1 MQALN
6 EYEGAEG
13 EVNYGLDNNQ
23 NCQLTKLRIVKIT
36 GIYGDKAELDFI
48 RFLLSSSPVLE
59 KMTVK
64 PATARDFQLVKMLL
78 QFKHFIILLLSS
90 SPVLEKMIVEP
101 AAIVR
106 GFPELLKKV
115 LPYVLVCLGECRDNI
130 HGPLMEREP
139 PKSRLKVSMEL
150 DRISNLP
157 SDFINKILSYLPIKE
172 AVRTSVLS
180 SKWRNK
186 SAMLA
191 HLLFDDRCTSDQ
203 NPTTFAGIVDHVL
216 LGHIGPIY
224 RVAITHF
231 QPQVGRDIDR
241 WILHLSRNSIKELWL
256 SISCG
261 GHRYKMPSCF
271 FSCQDLILLVLHN
284 CFLQPP
290 STFQGFRRVKNCGL
304 FNVALDQD
312 VFENLIVCC
321 PLLERLMLAHC
332 DGLTQFKIDAPNLKF
347 LKFEGVLE
355 DVSFVNTLKLADV
368 HVCLTANVANDQ
380 RQTAGS
386 CSNLVK
392 FFVHLPRIRCL
403 HVTNYFLKYLAVGV
417 LPGRLPQPYF
427 NDRKE
432 ILTVLCL
439 LRSFPALRDLEILAR
454 KKDQAVVGDVNYGL
468 DNNQN
473 CHLTKLRIVKITGI
487 SGVKAE
493 LDFIRLLLS
502 SSPVLEKMIVKP
514 ATTNDFQLVNKLL
527 QKLLQFKRVSENAKI
542 FYVDP

>member
-1 MQALN
+1 M
-6 EYEGAEG
+6 
-13 EVNYGLDNNQ
+13 
-23 NCQLTKLRIVKIT
+23 
-36 GIYGDKAELDFI
+36 
-48 RFLLSSSPVLE
+48 
-59 KMTVK
+59 
-64 PATARDFQLVKMLL
+64 
-78 QFKHFIILLLSS
+78 
-90 SPVLEKMIVEP
+90 
-101 AAIVR
+101 
-106 GFPELLKKV
+106 
-115 LPYVLVCLGECRDNI
+115 
-130 HGPLMEREP
+130 MEREP

-157 SDFINKILSYLPIKE
+157 SDFINKILSYLPIRE

-186 SAMLA
+186 SAMLT

-224 RVAITHF
+224 RFAITHF
-231 QPQVGRDIDR
+231 RPQVGRDIDR
-241 WILHLSRNSIKELWL
+241 WILHLSRNSIKELGL
-256 SISCG
+256 NISCG

-271 FSCQDLILLVLHN
+271 FSCQDLIHLVLYN
-284 CFLQPP
+284 CLLQPP
-290 STFQGFRRVKNCGL
+290 STFRGFRRVKNCGL

-321 PLLERLMLAHC
+321 PLLERLKLTHC
-332 DGLTQFKIDAPNLKF
+332 DGLTQFKIDAPNLKV

-355 DVSFVNTLKLADV
+355 DVSFVNTLKLANV
-368 HVCLTANVANDQ
+368 RVCLTANVANDQ

-386 CSNLVK
+386 CSNLLK
-392 FFVHLPRIRCL
+392 FFVHLPRIQCL

-417 LPGRLPQPYF
+417 LPGRLLQPCLYMNFFSIHLDF
-427 NDRKE
+427 NDPKE

-439 LRSFPALRDLEILAR
+439 LRSFPALQVLEILAR